1 MTLTHTIAVAIACAA
16 VALMID
22 RAAGL
27 RPAPT
32 PPPCVANAAAPS
44 PGRAKAPRSLPAN
57 VKHED
62 TVADLPPGKG
72 QDETFYAC
80 AACHGVALI
89 KAQGLSRDMW
99 DQSFQLMIDRHN
111 MGKPDQAERDL
122 ILDYLFANFP
132 PRRRGRGDDNPFLKP

>member
-16 VALMID
+16 IALMVD

-32 PPPCVANAAAPS
+32 PPPGAASTAAP
-44 PGRAKAPRSLPAN
+44 PGRARALPAH

-62 TVADLPPGKG
+62 TVADLPVGKG
-72 QDETFYAC
+72 QEETFYTC
-80 AACHGVALI
+80 TVCHGVALI
-89 KAQGLSRDMW
+89 KTQGLSRDMW

-122 ILDYLFANFP
+122 ILDYLFASFP